1 MPASKRLISL
11 AALAAVALLASAC
24 SKPSG
29 NTTTP
34 QFSPGFAEC
43 ASKPNTCN
51 NGPTTKGGTLTLA
64 LEKTIPN
71 FNIWD
76 GAGNTYETGQAMSG
90 LLPSVF
96 IINPDGTV
104 TLNSNLMAS
113 ADITTQSPLTIVY
126 KIKAEAVW
134 SDGQPISAD
143 DFIYDY
149 KIRNGRDCKDC
160 PVSGTTGYSQVASVT
175 GSDNGKTVTVVYTT
189 PYADWKALFTAN
201 AALYPSHI
209 AAQAG
214 DLSTPVGLKA
224 SYDAFVKTTP
234 TWSGGPYLI
243 SNYNKDVAVT
253 ESPNPKWYGS
263 TKPSLDKVV
272 FKIIEDQAQEAPAL
286 KNDEVQALIS
296 QPNADIVTAVKGVA
310 GANYNLTK
318 GPTWEHIDL
327 NFKNKFLADAALR
340 KAIFTAIDRKAIISK
355 TVGPFF
361 DGAAPLNNHNI
372 MPGAPGYKDVV
383 AATGQGAGN
392 LDAAKKILTDAGY
405 TISGTTLKNKAGET
419 VPPLRFSFTTGNA
432 LREATGEVVQN
443 ELAPLGIQ
451 VTITPIKSLGGTLA
465 SGDFDMIIFAWVGS
479 PFLAGAFNQ
488 WGSTG
493 GSDYNHY
500 SNPQV
505 DDILTQVKT
514 TLDYNKVYDL
524 LNQADTLM
532 AADASVLPLFQK
544 PVFLAVSNKFV
555 NIRNNANSSGPAY
568 NIQDWGLKAAA

>member
-1 MPASKRLISL
+1 MPASKRLTSL

-24 SKPSG
+24 SKPTG
-29 NTTTP
+29 NTTP

-43 ASKPNTCN
+43 ESKPNTCN
-51 NGPTTKGGTLTLA
+51 NGPTAPGGTLTLA

-76 GAGNTYETGQAMSG
+76 GAGNTYETGQVMSG

-104 TLNSNLMAS
+104 TLNGNMMAA
-113 ADITTQSPLTIVY
+113 ADIKTQSPLTIVY
-126 KIKAEAVW
+126 KIKPEAVW
-134 SDGQPISAD
+134 SDGEPINAD

-160 PVSGTTGYSQVASVT
+160 PVSGTTGYSQVESVT
-175 GSDNGKTVTVVYTT
+175 GSDGGKTVTVVYTT

-201 AALYPSHI
+201 ASIYPSHI
-209 AAQAG
+209 AAKAG
-214 DLSTPVGLKA
+214 DLSTPAGLKA
-224 SYDAFVKTTP
+224 AYDAFVKTTP
-234 TWSGGPYLI
+234 TWSGGPYII

-263 TKPSLDKVV
+263 TKPSLEKVV

-296 QPNADIVTAVKGVA
+296 QPTADIVTAVKGVA
-310 GANYNLTK
+310 GVNYNLTK

-383 AATGQGAGN
+383 TATGQGAGN

-451 VTITPIKSLGGTLA
+451 VTITPIKSLGGTLS

-514 TLDYNKVYDL
+514 TVDYNKVYDL